1 MGLDRDATHGT
12 ARDATGDAATG
23 DSTGGAV
30 GDTVRRLRDG
40 MGRGVLSF
48 PLTSFHDDGSLDPD
62 GFRAHVAAQIA
73 TAPGAL
79 FPACGTGEFFS
90 LDEDEYRQTVTIA
103 VEEAAGRLPVVAGVG
118 YGWAQAA
125 RFARIAEQAGADA
138 LLVLPHY
145 LVAAPQDG
153 LVAQLEQ
160 IAARTRLPLIAYQ
173 RGQVAFSAASLRH
186 IVRIPN
192 VIGLKDGH
200 SDLDRLQRLTL
211 AAPEDFL
218 FFNGAAT
225 AEIQARAYATVGV
238 PAYSSAVHAFA
249 PEIANAFFAAL
260 HDGDGT
266 DGRDGG
272 GRRGDEG
279 DKTVQRLLRDFYVPF
294 VELRDRVPGYAVSL
308 VKAAARLRGRPVGP
322 VRAPLTEPSPADLA
336 DLATLLTTGLDLVG
350 AAL

>member
-1 MGLDRDATHGT
+1 MALDPDT
-12 ARDATGDAATG
+12 A
-23 DSTGGAV
+23 
-30 GDTVRRLRDG
+30 RRLRDG
-40 MGRGVLSF
+40 MARGVLSF
-48 PLTSFHDDGSLDPD
+48 PLTSFHDDGTLDPD

-73 TAPGAL
+73 TGPGAL

-90 LDEDEYRQTVTIA
+90 LDEDEYRQVVTIA
-103 VEEAAGRLPVVAGVG
+103 VEEAGGRLPVVAGTG
-118 YGWAQAA
+118 YGWAQAV
-125 RFARIAEQAGADA
+125 RFARIAEEAGADA

-145 LVAAPQDG
+145 LVSAPQDG

-173 RGQVAFSAASLRH
+173 RGQVAFGVDALR
-186 IVRIPN
+186 RLAEIPG

-211 AAPEDFL
+211 AAPEGFL
-218 FFNGAAT
+218 FFNGAST

-249 PEIANAFFAAL
+249 PEIANAFFTAL
-260 HDGDGT
+260 
-266 DGRDGG
+266 RD
-272 GRRGDEG
+272 GDEG
-279 DKTVQRLLRDFYVPF
+279 DGTVGKLLRDFYVPL

-322 VRAPLTEPSPADLA
+322 VRAPLTDPSAADLA
-336 DLATLLTTGLDLVG
+336 DLERLLASGLDLVG
-350 AAL
+350 ADL

>member
-1 MGLDRDATHGT
+1 MAG
-12 ARDATGDAATG
+12 
-23 DSTGGAV
+23 
-30 GDTVRRLRDG
+30 
-40 MGRGVLSF
+40 GVLSF
-48 PLTSFHDDGSLDPD
+48 PLTSFHDNGSLDPD
-62 GFRAHVAAQIA
+62 GFRTHVAARIA
-73 TAPGAL
+73 TAPGAV

-90 LDEDEYRQTVTIA
+90 LDEDEYRQVVTIT
-103 VEEAAGRLPVVAGVG
+103 VEEAAGRVPVVAGVG

-125 RFARIAEQAGADA
+125 RFARIAEEAGADA

-145 LVAAPQDG
+145 LVTAPQDG

-160 IAARTRLPLIAYQ
+160 LATRTRLPLIAYQ
-173 RGQVAFSAASLRH
+173 RGQVAYGLDAFR
-186 IVRIPN
+186 RIAQIPG

-211 AAPEDFL
+211 TAPEGFL
-218 FFNGAAT
+218 FFNGAST

-260 HDGDGT
+260 RDGD
-266 DGRDGG
+266 
-272 GRRGDEG
+272 
-279 DKTVQRLLRDFYVPF
+279 DKTVEKLLRDFYVPL

-308 VKAAARLRGRPVGP
+308 VKAAARLRGHPVGP
-322 VRAPLTEPSPADLA
+322 VRAPLTDPSAADLA
-336 DLATLLTTGLDLVG
+336 ELTTLLTTGLDLVG

>member
-1 MGLDRDATHGT
+1 MTGEAEAT
-12 ARDATGDAATG
+12 A
-23 DSTGGAV
+23 
-30 GDTVRRLRDG
+30 RRLRDG
-40 MGRGVLSF
+40 MAGGVLSF
-48 PLTSFHDDGSLDPD
+48 PLTSFHDDGSLDPE
-62 GFRAHVAAQIA
+62 GFRTHVAAQIA
-73 TAPGAL
+73 TGPGAV

-90 LDEDEYRQTVTIA
+90 LDEDEYRQVVTIA
-103 VEEAAGRLPVVAGVG
+103 VEEADGRLPVVAGIG
-118 YGWAQAA
+118 YGWAQAV
-125 RFARIAEQAGADA
+125 RFARIAEEAGADA

-173 RGQVAFSAASLRH
+173 RGQVAYTAASLRRLAA
-186 IVRIPN
+186 VPN

-211 AAPEDFL
+211 AAPDGFL

-260 HDGDGT
+260 RDGD
-266 DGRDGG
+266 
-272 GRRGDEG
+272 
-279 DKTVQRLLRDFYVPF
+279 DKTVERLLRDFYVPL

-322 VRAPLTEPSPADLA
+322 VRAPLTDPSAADLA
-336 DLATLLTTGLDLVG
+336 DLTTLLTTGLDLVG

>member
-1 MGLDRDATHGT
+1 MA
-12 ARDATGDAATG
+12 
-23 DSTGGAV
+23 
-30 GDTVRRLRDG
+30 
-40 MGRGVLSF
+40 RGVLSF
-48 PLTSFHDDGSLDPD
+48 PLTSFHDDGTLDPE

-73 TAPGAL
+73 TGPGAV

-90 LDEDEYRQTVTIA
+90 LDEDEYRQVVTVA
-103 VEEAAGRLPVVAGVG
+103 VEEAGGRLPVVAGVG

-125 RFARIAEQAGADA
+125 RFARIAQEAGADA

-160 IAARTRLPLIAYQ
+160 LAARTPLPLIAYQ
-173 RGQVAFSAASLRH
+173 RGQVSFGVAAFR
-186 IVRIPN
+186 RITAIPG

-249 PEIANAFFAAL
+249 PEIADAFFTAL
-260 HDGDGT
+260 RDGDDGT
-266 DGRDGG
+266 V
-272 GRRGDEG
+272 E
-279 DKTVQRLLRDFYVPF
+279 KLLRDFYVPL

-322 VRAPLTEPSPADLA
+322 VRAPLTDPTAADLA
-336 DLATLLTTGLDLVG
+336 ELRLLLTTGLDLVG

>member
-1 MGLDRDATHGT
+1 MAG
-12 ARDATGDAATG
+12 
-23 DSTGGAV
+23 
-30 GDTVRRLRDG
+30 
-40 MGRGVLSF
+40 GVLSF
-48 PLTSFHDDGSLDPD
+48 PLTSFHDDGSLDPA
-62 GFRAHVAAQIA
+62 GFRTHVAAQIA
-73 TAPGAL
+73 TAPGAV

-90 LDEDEYRQTVTIA
+90 LDEDEYRTVVALA
-103 VEEAAGRLPVVAGVG
+103 VEEAAGRVPVVAGVG

-125 RFARIAEQAGADA
+125 RFARIAEEAGADA

-160 IAARTRLPLIAYQ
+160 LAARTRLPLIAYQ
-173 RGQVAFSAASLRH
+173 RGQVAFTASSLR
-186 IVRIPN
+186 RIAAIPG
-192 VIGLKDGH
+192 VVGLKDGH

-211 AAPEDFL
+211 AAPEGFL
-218 FFNGAAT
+218 FFNGAST

-260 HDGDGT
+260 QDGD
-266 DGRDGG
+266 
-272 GRRGDEG
+272 
-279 DKTVQRLLRDFYVPF
+279 DKTVERLLRDFYVPF

-322 VRAPLTEPSPADLA
+322 VRAPLTDPSAADLA
-336 DLATLLTTGLDLVG
+336 DLTVLLATGLDLVG

>member
-1 MGLDRDATHGT
+1 MSGGSGT
-12 ARDATGDAATG
+12 
-23 DSTGGAV
+23 
-30 GDTVRRLRDG
+30 DTETVVRRLRSG
-40 MGRGVLSF
+40 MAGGVLSF
-48 PLTSFHDDGSLDPD
+48 PLTSFHDDGSLDLD

-73 TAPGAL
+73 TEPGAV

-90 LDEDEYRQTVTIA
+90 LDEDEYRQVVTTTVA
-103 VEEAAGRLPVVAGVG
+103 EAAGRVPVVAGIG
-118 YGWAQAA
+118 YGWAQAV
-125 RFARIAEQAGADA
+125 RFARIAEEAGADA

-145 LVAAPQDG
+145 LVAAPQQG

-173 RGQVAFSAASLRH
+173 RGQVAFTADSLRR
-186 IVRIPN
+186 IARIPN

-211 AAPEDFL
+211 AAPEGFL
-218 FFNGAAT
+218 FFNGAST

-249 PEIANAFFAAL
+249 PEIANAFFGAL
-260 HDGDGT
+260 QGGD
-266 DGRDGG
+266 
-272 GRRGDEG
+272 
-279 DKTVQRLLRDFYVPF
+279 DKTVERLLRYFYVPL

-322 VRAPLTEPSPADLA
+322 VRAPLTDPSAADLA
-336 DLATLLTTGLDLVG
+336 DLKTLLATGLDLVG
-350 AAL
+350 ATL

>member
-1 MGLDRDATHGT
+1 MTVSAGP
-12 ARDATGDAATG
+12 
-23 DSTGGAV
+23 GAV
-30 GDTVRRLRDG
+30 AHRLRDG
-40 MGRGVLSF
+40 MAGGVLSF
-48 PLTSFHDDGSLDPD
+48 PLTSFRDDGTLDPD
-62 GFRAHVAAQIA
+62 GFRAHVAGRLD
-73 TAPGAL
+73 TPPGAV

-90 LDEDEYRQTVTIA
+90 LDEDEYRQVVTIT
-103 VEEAAGRLPVVAGVG
+103 VEEAAGRVPVVAGTG
-118 YGWAQAA
+118 YGWAQAV
-125 RFARIAEQAGADA
+125 RFARIAEDAGADA

-173 RGQVAFSAASLRH
+173 RGQVEFTAESLKRIAAL
-186 IVRIPN
+186 PG

-225 AEIQARAYATVGV
+225 AEIQARAYAAVGV

-249 PEIANAFFAAL
+249 PEIADAFFTAL
-260 HDGDGT
+260 RDGDHGT
-266 DGRDGG
+266 V
-272 GRRGDEG
+272 
-279 DKTVQRLLRDFYVPF
+279 DKLLRGFYAPL

-308 VKAAARLRGRPVGP
+308 VKAAARLRGHPVGP
-322 VRAPLTEPSPADLA
+322 VRAPLTDPSPADLA
-336 DLATLLTTGLDLVG
+336 ALTALLTAGLDLVG
-350 AAL
+350 AAP

>member
-1 MGLDRDATHGT
+1 MIVSAGPV
-12 ARDATGDAATG
+12 
-23 DSTGGAV
+23 AV
-30 GDTVRRLRDG
+30 AQRLRDG
-40 MGRGVLSF
+40 MAGGVLSF
-48 PLTSFHDDGSLDPD
+48 PLTCFRDDGALDPD
-62 GFRAHVAAQIA
+62 GFRRHVAERLAA
-73 TAPGAL
+73 APGAV

-90 LDEDEYRQTVTIA
+90 LDEDEYRQVVTLT
-103 VEEAAGRLPVVAGVG
+103 VEEAAGRVPVVAGTG

-125 RFARIAEQAGADA
+125 RFARIAEDAGADA

-153 LVAQLEQ
+153 LVAQMEQ
-160 IAARTRLPLIAYQ
+160 LAARTPLPLIAYQ
-173 RGQVAFSAASLRH
+173 RGQVAYTAASLRR
-186 IVRIPN
+186 VAALPT

-225 AEIQARAYATVGV
+225 AEIQARAYAAVGV

-249 PEIANAFFAAL
+249 PEIAGAFFTAL
-260 HDGDGT
+260 RDGDHGT
-266 DGRDGG
+266 VG
-272 GRRGDEG
+272 E
-279 DKTVQRLLRDFYVPF
+279 LLRGFYVPL

-322 VRAPLTEPSPADLA
+322 VRAPLTDPSPADLA
-336 DLATLLTTGLDLVG
+336 ALGTLLRTGLGLVG

>member
-1 MGLDRDATHGT
+1 MRVSLD
-12 ARDATGDAATG
+12 TGEVT
-23 DSTGGAV
+23 
-30 GDTVRRLRDG
+30 RRLREG
-40 MGRGVLSF
+40 MAGGVLSF
-48 PLTSFHDDGSLDPD
+48 PLTSFHGDGSLDPD

-73 TAPGAL
+73 TAPGAV

-90 LDEDEYRQTVTIA
+90 LDEDEYRTVVSVA
-103 VEEAAGRLPVVAGVG
+103 VEEAGGRVPVVAGIG
-118 YGWAQAA
+118 YGWAQAV
-125 RFARIAEQAGADA
+125 RFARIAEEAGADA

-145 LVAAPQDG
+145 LVAAPQEG
-153 LVAQLEQ
+153 LVRQVEE

-173 RGQVAFSAASLRH
+173 RGQVAFTASSLR
-186 IVRIPN
+186 RLAALPT

-249 PEIANAFFAAL
+249 PEIANAFFTAL
-260 HDGDGT
+260 KD
-266 DGRDGG
+266 
-272 GRRGDEG
+272 GDEG
-279 DKTVQRLLRDFYVPF
+279 AVEKLLRDFYVPL

-322 VRAPLTEPSPADLA
+322 VRAPLTDPSAADLA
-336 DLATLLTTGLDLVG
+336 DLRNLLTIGLDLVG
-350 AAL
+350 ASL

>member
-1 MGLDRDATHGT
+1 MTRVSLDTSLDTRT
-12 ARDATGDAATG
+12 A
-23 DSTGGAV
+23 
-30 GDTVRRLRDG
+30 RRLRDG
-40 MGRGVLSF
+40 MAQGVLSF
-48 PLTSFHDDGSLDPD
+48 PLTSFHEDGSLDPD
-62 GFRAHVAAQIA
+62 GFRAYVAAQLA

-90 LDEDEYRQTVTIA
+90 LDEDEYRQVVRIA
-103 VEEAAGRLPVVAGVG
+103 VEESGGRVPVVAGTG
-118 YGWAQAA
+118 YGWAQAV
-125 RFARIAEQAGADA
+125 RFARIAEEAGADA

-145 LVAAPQDG
+145 LIAAPQDG
-153 LVAQLEQ
+153 LVAQLEH

-173 RGQVAFSAASLRH
+173 RGQVAFTAASLKR
-186 IVRIPN
+186 VAAIPN

-218 FFNGAAT
+218 FFNGALT
-225 AEIQARAYATVGV
+225 AEIQARAYAAVGA

-260 HDGDGT
+260 QGGDHGT
-266 DGRDGG
+266 V
-272 GRRGDEG
+272 
-279 DKTVQRLLRDFYVPF
+279 DKLLRDFYVPL
-294 VELRDRVPGYAVSL
+294 VELRDRVPGYSVSL

-322 VRAPLTEPSPADLA
+322 VRAPLTDPSAADLA
-336 DLATLLTTGLDLVG
+336 ELRTLLAAGLDLVG

>member
-1 MGLDRDATHGT
+1 MSLDTDT
-12 ARDATGDAATG
+12 A
-23 DSTGGAV
+23 
-30 GDTVRRLRDG
+30 RRLRDG
-40 MGRGVLSF
+40 MAQGVLSF
-48 PLTSFHDDGSLDPD
+48 PLTSFHEDGSLDPN
-62 GFRAHVAAQIA
+62 GFRAYVADQLA

-90 LDEDEYRQTVTIA
+90 LDEDEYRQAVSIA
-103 VEEAAGRLPVVAGVG
+103 VEESGGRVPVVAGTG
-118 YGWAQAA
+118 YGWAQAV
-125 RFARIAEQAGADA
+125 RFARIAEEAGADA

-145 LVAAPQDG
+145 LIAAPQDG
-153 LVAQLEQ
+153 LVAQLEH

-173 RGQVAFSAASLRH
+173 RGQVAFTVASLKR
-186 IVRIPN
+186 IAAIPN

-218 FFNGAAT
+218 FFNGALT

-260 HDGDGT
+260 QAGDHGT
-266 DGRDGG
+266 V
-272 GRRGDEG
+272 
-279 DKTVQRLLRDFYVPF
+279 DKLLRDFYVPL
-294 VELRDRVPGYAVSL
+294 VELRDRVPGYSVSL

-322 VRAPLTEPSPADLA
+322 VRAPLTDPSAADLA
-336 DLATLLTTGLDLVG
+336 DLRTLLTAGLDLVG

>member
-1 MGLDRDATHGT
+1 MAN
-12 ARDATGDAATG
+12 
-23 DSTGGAV
+23 
-30 GDTVRRLRDG
+30 
-40 MGRGVLSF
+40 GVLSF
-48 PLTSFHDDGSLDPD
+48 PLTSFHADGSLDPD
-62 GFRAHVAAQIA
+62 GFRAHVADRIA
-73 TAPGAL
+73 TAPGAV

-90 LDEDEYRQTVTIA
+90 LDEDEYRQVVTIA
-103 VEEAAGRLPVVAGVG
+103 VEEAGGRVPVVAGIG

-125 RFARIAEQAGADA
+125 RFARIAEEAGADA

-173 RGQVAFSAASLRH
+173 RGQVAFGVEAFRRVSE
-186 IVRIPN
+186 IPG

-211 AAPEDFL
+211 AAPEGFL

-249 PEIANAFFAAL
+249 PEIANAFFTAL
-260 HDGDGT
+260 RDGD
-266 DGRDGG
+266 DGAV
-272 GRRGDEG
+272 
-279 DKTVQRLLRDFYVPF
+279 DKLLHEFYVPL

-308 VKAAARLRGRPVGP
+308 VKAAARLRGAPVGP
-322 VRAPLTEPSPADLA
+322 VRAPLTDPSDADLA
-336 DLATLLTTGLDLVG
+336 ELKKLLTTGLDLVG

>member
-1 MGLDRDATHGT
+1 MA
-12 ARDATGDAATG
+12 
-23 DSTGGAV
+23 
-30 GDTVRRLRDG
+30 
-40 MGRGVLSF
+40 RGVLSF
-48 PLTSFHDDGSLDPD
+48 PLTSFHDDGTLDPD

-73 TAPGAL
+73 TAPGAV

-90 LDEDEYRQTVTIA
+90 LDEDEYRQVVTIT
-103 VEEAAGRLPVVAGVG
+103 VEEAGGRVPVVAGIG
-118 YGWAQAA
+118 YGWAQAV
-125 RFARIAEQAGADA
+125 RFARIAEEAGADA

-160 IAARTRLPLIAYQ
+160 IAARTGLPLIAYQ
-173 RGQVAFSAASLRH
+173 RGQVAFGMDAFK
-186 IVRIPN
+186 RITEIPG

-211 AAPEDFL
+211 AAPEGFL
-218 FFNGAAT
+218 FFNGAST

-249 PEIANAFFAAL
+249 PEIADAFFDAL
-260 HDGDGT
+260 RDGDKGN
-266 DGRDGG
+266 D
-272 GRRGDEG
+272 
-279 DKTVQRLLRDFYVPF
+279 TVEKLLRDFYVPL

-322 VRAPLTEPSPADLA
+322 VRAPLTDPSDADLT
-336 DLATLLTTGLDLVG
+336 DLRRLLTTGLDLVG

>member
-1 MGLDRDATHGT
+1 M
-12 ARDATGDAATG
+12 
-23 DSTGGAV
+23 AV
-30 GDTVRRLRDG
+30 NGDTETVVRRLRDG
-40 MGRGVLSF
+40 MAGGVLSF

-62 GFRAHVAAQIA
+62 GFRTHVAARIA
-73 TAPGAL
+73 TAPGAV

-90 LDEDEYRQTVTIA
+90 LDEDEYRTVVTIA
-103 VEEAAGRLPVVAGVG
+103 VEEAAGRVPVVAGVG
-118 YGWAQAA
+118 YGWAQAT
-125 RFARIAEQAGADA
+125 RFARIAEEAGADA

-160 IAARTRLPLIAYQ
+160 LAARTRLPLIAYQ
-173 RGQVAFSAASLRH
+173 RGQVAFTASSLR
-186 IVRIPN
+186 RIAEIPG

-211 AAPEDFL
+211 AAPEGFL
-218 FFNGAAT
+218 FFNGAST

-260 HDGDGT
+260 QDGD
-266 DGRDGG
+266 
-272 GRRGDEG
+272 
-279 DKTVQRLLRDFYVPF
+279 DKTIEKLLRDFYVPL

-308 VKAAARLRGRPVGP
+308 VKAAARLRGQPVGP
-322 VRAPLTEPSPADLA
+322 VRAPLTDPSAADLA
-336 DLATLLTTGLDLVG
+336 ELTTLLATGLDLVG

>member
-1 MGLDRDATHGT
+1 MTLDPDT
-12 ARDATGDAATG
+12 A
-23 DSTGGAV
+23 
-30 GDTVRRLRDG
+30 RRLRDG
-40 MGRGVLSF
+40 MAHGVLSF
-48 PLTSFHDDGSLDPD
+48 PLTSFHDDGTLDPD

-73 TAPGAL
+73 TGPGAV

-90 LDEDEYRQTVTIA
+90 LDEDEYRQVVTIA
-103 VEEAAGRLPVVAGVG
+103 VEEAGGRVPVVAGIG
-118 YGWAQAA
+118 YGWAQAV
-125 RFARIAEQAGADA
+125 RFARIAEEAGADA

-173 RGQVAFSAASLRH
+173 RGQVAFGVDAFRRVAA
-186 IVRIPN
+186 IDG

-218 FFNGAAT
+218 FFNGAST

-249 PEIANAFFAAL
+249 PEIANAFFTAL
-260 HDGDGT
+260 RDGDDGT
-266 DGRDGG
+266 L
-272 GRRGDEG
+272 E
-279 DKTVQRLLRDFYVPF
+279 KLLRDFYVPL

-322 VRAPLTEPSPADLA
+322 VRAPLTDPSDADLA
-336 DLATLLTTGLDLVG
+336 DLRVLLTTGLDLVG

>member
-1 MGLDRDATHGT
+1 MTEEMTVSAGP
-12 ARDATGDAATG
+12 
-23 DSTGGAV
+23 GGVAH
-30 GDTVRRLRDG
+30 RLREG
-40 MGRGVLSF
+40 MAGGVLSF
-48 PLTSFHDDGSLDPD
+48 PLTSFRDDGTLDPD
-62 GFRAHVAAQIA
+62 GFRAYVADRLA
-73 TAPGAL
+73 TSPGAV

-90 LDEDEYRQTVTIA
+90 LDEDEYRQVVTIT
-103 VEEAAGRLPVVAGVG
+103 VEEAAGRVPVVAGTG
-118 YGWAQAA
+118 YGWAQAV
-125 RFARIAEQAGADA
+125 RFARIAEAAGADA

-173 RGQVAFSAASLRH
+173 RGQVAFTAESLR
-186 IVRIPN
+186 RIAALPG

-225 AEIQARAYATVGV
+225 AEIQARAYAAVGV

-249 PEIANAFFAAL
+249 PEISDAFFTAL
-260 HDGDGT
+260 RDGDHGT
-266 DGRDGG
+266 V
-272 GRRGDEG
+272 
-279 DKTVQRLLRDFYVPF
+279 DKLLRGFYVPF

-308 VKAAARLRGRPVGP
+308 VKAAARLRGHPVGP
-322 VRAPLTEPSPADLA
+322 VRAPLTDPSPADLA
-336 DLATLLTTGLDLVG
+336 ALTTLLEAGLDLVG